1 MAPLGTWLEPA
12 VAELRE
18 ASLRRVVTANLEPQ
32 HEIATAQQERPELR
46 GRAAPSAP
54 SPEVPLVRLALP
66 ARRVLQ
72 VAPARLAA
80 FPPPPRE
87 AIRIQ
92 PESRSTQQSV

>member
-66 ARRVLQ
+66 AR
-72 VAPARLAA
+72 LAA